1 MRPPPPLWGKPGW
14 GVCGH
19 MAVPGG
25 SSMLLCL
32 QGVPG
37 IKGDRGEPGQSGHS
51 GSPVSP
57 CPLAH
62 VCQHMALTC
71 VVWTRVCTASLGGA
85 GMGGKESAA

>member
-1 MRPPPPLWGKPGW
+1 MRPPPALWGQTRVGCMWAHGSAW
-14 GVCGH
+14 GF
-19 MAVPGG
+19 MT
-25 SSMLLCL
+25 LCL

-37 IKGDRGEPGQSGHS
+37 IKGDRGEPGQSGHN

-71 VVWTRVCTASLGGA
+71 VVWTGVCTACLGGA
-85 GMGGKESAA
+85 GMGDKESAA